1 MSYFSIED
9 FIESGEKSLKD
20 KNYWS
25 ALPVALA
32 LPSMCSRVMYQDD
45 KYKGSDRNDTSVGI
59 LQQ

>member
-25 ALPVALA
+25 ALSVALA
-32 LPSMCSRVMYQDD
+32 LPSICSRVMYQGD
-45 KYKGSDRNDTSVGI
+45 KYKGSDRNDIMDRSKKK
-59 LQQ
+59 